1 LNHEQVEEGKDMA
14 KDVRPV
20 SASTDRKSTQ
30 DIDHP
35 SRAFLE
41 HHPYASGVFT
51 MDPNDKNEYLF

>member
-1 LNHEQVEEGKDMA
+1 MA
-14 KDVRPV
+14 KVVRPV